1 MLIRDRLLARLAE
14 MGGAPDHQRLAA
26 EVLGIRNATP
36 ELARR
41 LVAQALV
48 VEDRREAWRRAGE
61 QIAAR
66 APAAPGVYVLRDESA
81 RAVYVGKANNLR
93 RRLRA
98 HFATRRWRGLKAP
111 FARIAD
117 AEWQEVG
124 SEIEA
129 LLREASLIEELQPA
143 ANVQVGAPNLETR
156 AIPATLVRDVIV
168 VVPSVDPDIGRAG
181 RRARRRRL
189 AHRTHAARRQP
200 AQDRCDA
207 ADALLQSPL
216 RDRFERPASR
226 RSCSRGSRGRGATP
240 RGSIRT
246 MRRRPRRCGPPA
258 GAAGRR
264 RPVCR
269 ANRCA
274 TLGNSC
280 DPPKRSRREGGSA
293 SPHAPLAQLDRASG
307 YEPGG
312 RRFESC
318 RARDQPFGWSPR
330 PAVRREGCRDSL
342 RSSRAVPSPAGHVP
356 PFAWPPFQ
364 KIRP

>member
-14 MGGAPDHQRLAA
+14 MGAAPDHQRLAA

-61 QIAAR
+61 QIAAK
-66 APAAPGVYVLRDESA
+66 APAVPGVYVLRDESA

-168 VVPSVDPDIGRAG
+168 VVPSVDPASAELVAARADG
-181 RRARRRRL
+181 GWLIAP
-189 AHRTHAARRQP
+189 HAARRQP

-207 ADALLQSPL
+207 ADALLPVTAARSL
-216 RDRFERPASR
+216 RVVSASR
-226 RSCSRGSRGRGATP
+226 RSCFRGSPAAAPARRA
-240 RGSIRT
+240 SIRT
-246 MRRRPRRCGPPA
+246 MRRLAPGCGPSA
-258 GAAGRR
+258 GATRR
-264 RPVCR
+264 RDLFSERIVV
-269 ANRCA
+269 
-274 TLGNSC
+274 LHSEI
-280 DPPKRSRREGGSA
+280 RSTRRSA
-293 SPHAPLAQLDRASG
+293 AGAKAGQSHRT
-307 YEPGG
+307 
-312 RRFESC
+312 
-318 RARDQPFGWSPR
+318 R
-330 PAVRREGCRDSL
+330 P
-342 RSSRAVPSPAGHVP
+342 
-356 PFAWPPFQ
+356 
-364 KIRP
+364 